1 MNCKMARPH
10 LTLDKWLSTDTD
22 LKKNFLDQESYMKE
36 SLLTRL
42 DKPGQ
47 KIVYTSTNHPQ
58 PRSNENLISD
68 SLQNLARPSHINEI
82 FTNPLICET
91 TNFIIKTNDEH
102 FSILKKKFLLF
113 KYHSEKKKANRIT
126 KQITM
131 DENILKQLE
140 KIKKNCKFKSLD
152 NCLEF
157 LIDAHNFKLSE
168 KDKIISRLK
177 KEQNSNHDSNLKQE
191 LKLKD
196 EKITELEKEL
206 VHQKNIIHE
215 NMSKSAREFE
225 QYLVDLAVS
234 KTIELEKIKAS
245 LGEISEEDQQT
256 INETLAPEAL
266 SQIETQLKNECAE
279 QKQFLTMKNQPNT
292 NIALGFDQHSQYGN
306 TVQNDD
312 EVEGFSNNERSNVK
326 N

>member
-22 LKKNFLDQESYMKE
+22 LKKDFLDQESYMKE
-36 SLLTRL
+36 SLLTKL
-42 DKPGQ
+42 DEPGQ
-47 KIVYTSTNHPQ
+47 KIVYISTNHPQ
-58 PRSNENLISD
+58 PRSHENLISD
-68 SLQNLARPSHINEI
+68 SLQNLARTSHINEI

-140 KIKKNCKFKSLD
+140 KIKKNFKFKSLD

-215 NMSKSAREFE
+215 NMSKSAKEFE
-225 QYLVDLAVS
+225 EYLIQLATNQ
-234 KTIELEKIKAS
+234 TIELEKIKAF
-245 LGEISEEDQQT
+245 LGKINEADQQS
-256 INETLAPEAL
+256 INQTLAPEAL
-266 SQIETQLKNECAE
+266 SEIETQLRNECAK
-279 QKQFLTMKNQPNT
+279 QKQFLTIKNQPNT
-292 NIALGFDQHSQYGN
+292 NYALGFDQHHQYGS

-312 EVEGFSNNERSNVK
+312 EVVPAQT
-326 N
+326 

>member
-1 MNCKMARPH
+1 MVRPH

-68 SLQNLARPSHINEI
+68 SLENLARPSHINEI

-91 TNFIIKTNDEH
+91 TNFIIETNDEH

-196 EKITELEKEL
+196 EKITELEKVIYAEL
-206 VHQKNIIHE
+206 SGDFPLGDSRQPTY
-215 NMSKSAREFE
+215 KSLRPFD
-225 QYLVDLAVS
+225 LVS
-234 KTIELEKIKAS
+234 
-245 LGEISEEDQQT
+245 
-256 INETLAPEAL
+256 
-266 SQIETQLKNECAE
+266 
-279 QKQFLTMKNQPNT
+279 
-292 NIALGFDQHSQYGN
+292 
-306 TVQNDD
+306 
-312 EVEGFSNNERSNVK
+312 
-326 N
+326 